1 MTEIEA
7 QLLAFAREKGEI
19 KHEINK
25 MSCLLPLL
33 SHNAEVLKDE
43 AFRMCELSSNPQRVI
58 QEIDDEFC
66 RLTGLDKT
74 DFVFLAV
81 ATAFQTAR
89 WIIIDCMTNFG
100 EGAGRDERIDHDDKT
115 IKDAERESI
124 ESTTDM
130 LNDPQDMRYRSDVIR
145 GRTWREILSEPVP
158 FDVIDGSAQFD
169 LGMSGKNHREM
180 TLGHDPIL
188 GWFFGVINILTD
200 TTTIKNGRTFI
211 MSRRHRLHFSS
222 ETIFTEALK
231 SAYASCRIDRK
242 RLAAAIAKEAI
253 HLESDFFS
261 KAGLPI
267 PVITATIPDL
277 SSSLYKENYD
287 ALCFAK
293 DIGIVAMQAQT
304 AILINFIIGQLHGY
318 FFDAHKYPSREV
330 FEVKTRKIILYS
342 NIIAETSNVISVA
355 TRSLLGDASAWKHLD
370 FGGLLVLLWRIV
382 KDVDFMYKV
391 REDFVANR
399 FKEIV
404 VGDYEKRLWPLKEN

>member
-33 SHNAEVLKDE
+33 SHNAEVLKNE
-43 AFRMCELSSNPQRVI
+43 AIRMCELSSNPQRVI

-66 RLTGLDKT
+66 RMTGLDKT
-74 DFVFLAV
+74 DFVFLAI

-100 EGAGRDERIDHDDKT
+100 EGAGRDERIDHYDKT

-130 LNDPQDMRYRSDVIR
+130 LNDPQDMRYMSDVIR

-211 MSRRHRLHFSS
+211 MSRRPRLHFSS

-242 RLAAAIAKEAI
+242 RLAAAIAMEAI
-253 HLESDFFS
+253 HLKSDFFS

-267 PVITATIPDL
+267 PVITAALPDL
-277 SSSLYKENYD
+277 SSSLYKDNYD

-293 DIGIVAMQAQT
+293 DIGIVAMQAQA
-304 AILINFIIGQLHGY
+304 AILINIIISQLHGY
-318 FFDAHKYPSREV
+318 FF
-330 FEVKTRKIILYS
+330 
-342 NIIAETSNVISVA
+342 
-355 TRSLLGDASAWKHLD
+355 
-370 FGGLLVLLWRIV
+370 
-382 KDVDFMYKV
+382 
-391 REDFVANR
+391 
-399 FKEIV
+399 
-404 VGDYEKRLWPLKEN
+404 